1 MSTPGSTH
9 NHGQGPEPDQ
19 PVTSVRRPVNS
30 EDKLAEET
38 TVEVKL
44 DIEHASVKDD
54 PRQWSK
60 TRKVSGLLTGLFAC
74 PDDEVLTKYIGQY
87 IIVAMVS
94 AAAMNAGLGASIY
107 NRKLLLECFNRF
119 INVYQPPSPR

>member
-1 MSTPGSTH
+1 MSTLGSTRS
-9 NHGQGPEPDQ
+9 HGQGPEPDQ

-38 TVEVKL
+38 TVDITL

-60 TRKVSGLLTGLFAC
+60 TSKVSGLLTGSFVCA
-74 PDDEVLTKYIGQY
+74 DGEVLTKYIG
-87 IIVAMVS
+87 
-94 AAAMNAGLGASIY
+94 
-107 NRKLLLECFNRF
+107 
-119 INVYQPPSPR
+119 